1 MQKLKF
7 AEDAERVYGH
17 RESVTKSG
25 LKPTSDSKA
34 QAVMQL
40 AVRAATG
47 PDGAKGGVWSFLQG
61 VIPPWLS
68 CQSQKLLHSLIF

>member
-17 RESVTKSG
+17 RESVTKPG
-25 LKPTSDSKA
+25 LRPTSDSKA
-34 QAVMQL
+34 QAGMQL
-40 AVRAATG
+40 AVQAATG
-47 PDGAKGGVWSFLQG
+47 PDGARGGVRAFLQG

-68 CQSQKLLHSLIF
+68 CRDRSCCPA